1 MQTAV
6 KVAELATRE
15 PAVEQAASDQL
26 DAMVAAKAETARA
39 VECVRMANANLVCVT
54 VVRARVVRV
63 RVVRVRV
70 VLAKTELVL
79 MVGVAMVVSGV

>member
-54 VVRARVVRV
+54 VVRARVV
-63 RVVRVRV
+63 
-70 VLAKTELVL
+70 LAKTELVL